1 MSDPA
6 IGKHGQLAQGGD
18 NSLDALLA
26 VAVGHQ
32 ARVLVVLL
40 QDALAQNPARKEA
53 KGGITY
59 RYRQCCGSGSA
70 FLDLLDP
77 DPDPLVRGMDPAQD
91 QDPSIIKQK

>member
-1 MSDPA
+1 MSNPA

-40 QDALAQNPARKEA
+40 QDALAQNTARSR
-53 KGGITY
+53 KG
-59 RYRQCCGSGSA
+59 
-70 FLDLLDP
+70 
-77 DPDPLVRGMDPAQD
+77 
-91 QDPSIIKQK
+91 IKQMHCIFFNTPEGLNHESKKIVSLLQSVILPSVSNPD